1 MHSLAVLRYCRDVL
15 TERQQRDPWQGW
27 FWGIRRKVLDYWIA
41 RLERED
47 PGSATIA
54 DLNVDEREAIRRSH
68 PLLMSRT
75 NATGSAIEIDRS
87 WQAELRD
94 RVQRYLDA
102 VKGHRS

>member
-41 RLERED
+41 RLEHED
-47 PGSATIA
+47 SESGIVAE
-54 DLNVDEREAIRRSH
+54 LNADEREAIRRSH
-68 PLLMSRT
+68 PLLASRPT
-75 NATGSAIEIDRS
+75 ASGSAIEIDRS
-87 WQAELRD
+87 WQIELRD

-102 VKGHRS
+102 VKGHR